1 MTENK
6 MVGWHHGLN
15 GHEFEQAQGDSEG
28 QGSLI
33 FCSPSWKEL
42 DMTELLNNNREIIFL
57 QTITK
62 FTENNDTV
70 IVFQVA
76 LIFGLI

>member
-1 MTENK
+1 
-6 MVGWHHGLN
+6 
-15 GHEFEQAQGDSEG
+15 
-28 QGSLI
+28 
-33 FCSPSWKEL
+33 
-42 DMTELLNNNREIIFL
+42 MTELLNNNRAIIFL

-70 IVFQVA
+70 IVFQDA